1 MQEGG
6 NPASDHQSK
15 PGWYFSNDS
24 ALWDLHQNNQANITY
39 LETLAPCSPS
49 VVSFGHLI
57 DPNIDILQYYTTHF
71 LLYEC
76 LPPMIPFLSWN
87 NFFKKLKITCVRLL
101 DPGWWTGVRC
111 LLPLSGKSPRP
122 AFSWLSRPQVIAIVY
137 CHVSASCLD
146 LQPLAMAS
154 NGVKGTIVDAGVG
167 QVDPHEVRKRCKNPD
182 FREDEY
188 SDKTLVGKM
197 K

>member
-1 MQEGG
+1 
-6 NPASDHQSK
+6 
-15 PGWYFSNDS
+15 
-24 ALWDLHQNNQANITY
+24 
-39 LETLAPCSPS
+39 
-49 VVSFGHLI
+49 
-57 DPNIDILQYYTTHF
+57 
-71 LLYEC
+71 
-76 LPPMIPFLSWN
+76 MIPFLSWN

-167 QVDPHEVRKRCKNPD
+167 QVDPHEVWKRCKNPD
-182 FREDEY
+182 FRKGDLRLWWGKWNSNNWRDNNKPKNTNTNIRTELTLWTTRAQYLSGCRALYSEDQGNAAA
-188 SDKTLVGKM
+188 KCLCLVFTYPFGISYIRYF
-197 K
+197 